1 MGGHAE
7 AAGSGQ
13 DSSNL
18 SGHPGSCFVY
28 PAWKGNLA
36 GVVNLQV
43 GSQDSPAFQILPQ
56 PQCPQQGEALTGAVF
71 LCVRLH
77 FQLRTR
83 QHKRAPCE
91 VRAAGEVGPSVTCD
105 KPDVGPAHTLTNPRD
120 ILQDENLHPI
130 PFAEFQGC
138 QVTGPESHCLAGV
151 KGTPLRHH

>member
-1 MGGHAE
+1 MDMLRLLVLGRTPPTSAGIQ
-7 AAGSGQ
+7 AAALCTQPGKGTLLGLLI
-13 DSSNL
+13 SN
-18 SGHPGSCFVY
+18 
-28 PAWKGNLA
+28 
-36 GVVNLQV
+36 
-43 GSQDSPAFQILPQ
+43 SQDSPAFQILPQ
-56 PQCPQQGEALTGAVF
+56 PQCPQQGEALTGTVF

-138 QVTGPESHCLAGV
+138 QVTGPESHCLAGI